1 MEVKLDLRMTPR
13 ISAGGRK
20 ERPFGPCLI
29 LDSNTD
35 VVVGSDMKVEVVEF
49 LYRRGNIIALGLK
62 SCSPASILFLPPKFP
77 MNSDRHEIVFN
88 SLTVATFVPREL
100 GVFGRL

>member
-1 MEVKLDLRMTPR
+1 
-13 ISAGGRK
+13 
-20 ERPFGPCLI
+20 
-29 LDSNTD
+29 
-35 VVVGSDMKVEVVEF
+35 MKVEVVEF

-88 SLTVATFVPREL
+88 SLTVATFVPPRIGCL
-100 GVFGRL
+100 RQALNLSSRLLCPL

>member
-20 ERPFGPCLI
+20 ERPFCPCLI

-49 LYRRGNIIALGLK
+49 ISQRQHHCFGSKVLLAGQYTLLAAEIPDALG
-62 SCSPASILFLPPKFP
+62 S
-77 MNSDRHEIVFN
+77 
-88 SLTVATFVPREL
+88 T
-100 GVFGRL
+100 